1 MMGGMDHSDDDMSYE
16 EALRAAL
23 DARRHRLRE
32 YADLVLEAVTQ
43 LPMPKTQLEG
53 ERSARCITATDKML
67 QIVFSEPKTQAI
79 QTSDREA
86 SKPRAKAAKPHKTV
100 YVDDD
105 PFGGDVDEDDDDDIG
120 MDEDGNLTGW
130 RKDLLDKIDR
140 LAKRQIED
148 GLRPPHPGELDYFKN
163 KGTPIESGP

>member
-1 MMGGMDHSDDDMSYE
+1 MGGMDDSDDDISYE

-43 LPMPKTQLEG
+43 LPMPETHLEG

-79 QTSDREA
+79 QASEREA
-86 SKPRAKAAKPHKTV
+86 SMPRSKATKPQKTV

-105 PFGGDVDEDDDDDIG
+105 PFDGDVDEDNDDIG

-130 RKDLLDKIDR
+130 RKELLDKIDR

>member
-1 MMGGMDHSDDDMSYE
+1 MMGSMDYSDDDMSYE

-43 LPMPKTQLEG
+43 LPMPETHLEG
-53 ERSARCITATDKML
+53 ERSARCISATDKML
-67 QIVFSEPKTQAI
+67 QIVFSEPKAQAI
-79 QTSDREA
+79 QASEPEA
-86 SKPRAKAAKPHKTV
+86 AMPRAKAAKPHKTV

-105 PFGGDVDEDDDDDIG
+105 PFGGEEFEDDDDIG

-148 GLRPPHPGELDYFKN
+148 GLRSPHPGELDYFKN